1 MCIRDRYGESL
12 SLANMLRLL
21 LLGTFLLYA
30 HASPDSDAV
39 PSLPDYGAPPSRQ
52 WSGFLNG
59 KGTAAAPGCA
69 TTEAECMLHYWYAEA
84 EEDPANKPVVLWLN
98 GGPGSS
104 SILGML
110 QEHGPLIV
118 NSTGGL
124 MKNPYAWTTLA
135 NLLVLESPTGVGYS
149 WCSTQKAGGIC
160 NNTDKLT
167 ASTARASLVD
177 FFSTKFPEL
186 KGNSFYITGESY
198 AGVYVPTLAKELLDN
213 AKGQVNFKGLA
224 VGDPCTDNTAQKD
237 SMDMLWYAHKHGL
250 VPDQDFDLLWNT
262 CQSRHPSFLGQGH
275 WKREGTQERTM
286 LKSTMKSTDPA
297 CIVAHRKF
305 LASTSDGISQSWPD
319 AWINDLTLFGPSA
332 LVSWDTPGSLN
343 FFTAAYMQRADVQAA
358 LHVDSAPSKTWPG
371 VKQGF
376 EYHSQ
381 YDACNG
387 DVLPGTPSMID
398 FYRQIAPQLSVTVVF
413 NGDTDPC
420 VSYEGTRTAIS
431 RVGYPELDGGGY
443 RPWFFEH
450 PAASYEF
457 LQEKP
462 LLFGPD
468 LSLQDAGVQ
477 FGGHVVNYAHNLSFV
492 TVHGSGHMVPQFRPQ
507 AALHMLNKVLLGIP
521 FSPMYKSNATIAG
534 MSDDEYSAE
543 LSAWTQAAKAAPY
556 SN

>member
-167 ASTARASLVD
+167 ASTA
-177 FFSTKFPEL
+177 
-186 KGNSFYITGESY
+186 
-198 AGVYVPTLAKELLDN
+198 
-213 AKGQVNFKGLA
+213 
-224 VGDPCTDNTAQKD
+224 
-237 SMDMLWYAHKHGL
+237 
-250 VPDQDFDLLWNT
+250 
-262 CQSRHPSFLGQGH
+262 
-275 WKREGTQERTM
+275 
-286 LKSTMKSTDPA
+286 
-297 CIVAHRKF
+297 
-305 LASTSDGISQSWPD
+305 
-319 AWINDLTLFGPSA
+319 
-332 LVSWDTPGSLN
+332 
-343 FFTAAYMQRADVQAA
+343 
-358 LHVDSAPSKTWPG
+358 
-371 VKQGF
+371 
-376 EYHSQ
+376 
-381 YDACNG
+381 
-387 DVLPGTPSMID
+387 
-398 FYRQIAPQLSVTVVF
+398 
-413 NGDTDPC
+413 
-420 VSYEGTRTAIS
+420 
-431 RVGYPELDGGGY
+431 
-443 RPWFFEH
+443 
-450 PAASYEF
+450 
-457 LQEKP
+457 
-462 LLFGPD
+462 
-468 LSLQDAGVQ
+468 LSLI
-477 FGGHVVNYAHNLSFV
+477 H
-492 TVHGSGHMVPQFRPQ
+492 
-507 AALHMLNKVLLGIP
+507 I
-521 FSPMYKSNATIAG
+521 
-534 MSDDEYSAE
+534 
-543 LSAWTQAAKAAPY
+543 
-556 SN
+556 